1 MLISAQ
7 NVVSAQTKTPWPSSM
22 YRHQVEAY
30 RELNEDLAD
39 PERRYSFEAMINL
52 TCAVHVENRTAGPQR
67 AKLHLKALERIR
79 EGRQGRFIEQSGST
93 FAVIRACSYTTYLL
107 CECELDTL
115 EELHVAK
122 KIFLN
127 KMRKI
132 QDWRRAYGTAGA
144 SDSRTEA
151 LVALT
156 DPGAHLTFAQAKSNF
171 AQNPHIQKVLQ
182 MPTCYTTYQHIA
194 ALFSVVLF
202 IHISTHDLG
211 LQLAPAFLSRTI
223 ILVDSSAMSDPTTG
237 TSLFKLPALCMVVS
251 KVVVDV
257 MQGHSAYA
265 FKLDEHG
272 EDESSHLRGVIIEGL
287 KFFSYL
293 GQDTRMRLVRLLMS
307 WMTEGN
313 LPSVDYTVGYSADSM
328 LQHGDWVA
336 MCSEADRNWHVEQ
349 QEGQKGQ

>member
-52 TCAVHVENRTAGPQR
+52 TCAVHVESRTAGPQR

-79 EGRQGRFIEQSGST
+79 EGRRGRFIEQSGST

-122 KIFLN
+122 KVFLE

-144 SDSRTEA
+144 LDSRTEA
-151 LVALT
+151 LVALI
-156 DPGAHLTFAQAKSNF
+156 DPGAHLAFAQAKSNF
-171 AQNPHIQKVLQ
+171 ARNPHIQKVLQ
-182 MPTCYTTYQHIA
+182 IPTSYTIYQHVA
-194 ALFSVVLF
+194 ALFSVLLF
-202 IHISTHDLG
+202 VHISMHDIG
-211 LQLAPAFLSRTI
+211 LQLAPVFLSQI
-223 ILVDSSAMSDPTTG
+223 IKLVNSSAMSDSTTG
-237 TSLFKLPALCMVVS
+237 ASLF
-251 KVVVDV
+251 
-257 MQGHSAYA
+257 
-265 FKLDEHG
+265 
-272 EDESSHLRGVIIEGL
+272 
-287 KFFSYL
+287 
-293 GQDTRMRLVRLLMS
+293 
-307 WMTEGN
+307 N
-313 LPSVDYTVGYSADSM
+313 
-328 LQHGDWVA
+328 QHCVW
-336 MCSEADRNWHVEQ
+336 
-349 QEGQKGQ
+349 